1 MQIPNKEN
9 SVGCEFKYIRNHY
22 KETIIIKII
31 IGELKICIF
40 LRANASYSMCLFFN
54 VLNISRSL
62 IKWLS
67 FAVTQGGIQLMQ
79 KIMLQWGEKNLIF
92 ISEPCPTFS
101 SSSNDCLH
109 GSCFLRFHQLILKSS
124 TVPWKYKN

>member
-40 LRANASYSMCLFFN
+40 LRANASYNMCLF
-54 VLNISRSL
+54 
-62 IKWLS
+62 
-67 FAVTQGGIQLMQ
+67 LMFS
-79 KIMLQWGEKNLIF
+79 IF
-92 ISEPCPTFS
+92 L
-101 SSSNDCLH
+101 DH
-109 GSCFLRFHQLILKSS
+109 
-124 TVPWKYKN
+124 